1 MSKYPIFRVLS
12 LFIAF
17 FLFPSI
23 VLSTEISGPTVTTEN
38 DNILVSTGLSYL
50 GKLEST
56 IETGIEKKIVFT
68 MELFREWNLWPDEFV
83 MSKKIKRTIRYDN
96 LRELYFVTSRD
107 GTSFIQKRFNDFHT
121 MKAWAF
127 KIEDIHI
134 ANLGEL
140 EPGSYYV
147 KVLVESKSKKLP
159 AVIGILMLFVPEV
172 EMVMTKESKP
182 FNVERIK

>member
-1 MSKYPIFRVLS
+1 MSKYLFLRVLS
-12 LFIAF
+12 LFIT
-17 FLFPSI
+17 LLILPST
-23 VLSTEISGPTVTTEN
+23 VFSTEISGPTITTE
-38 DNILVSTGLSYL
+38 DDTILVSTGLSYL

-68 MELFREWNLWPDEFV
+68 MELFRVWDLWPDEFV
-83 MSKKIKRTIRYDN
+83 ISKKIKRTIRYDN
-96 LRELYFVTSRD
+96 LRGLYLVTSRD
-107 GTSFIQKRFNDFHT
+107 GASLIQKKFNDFHI

-134 ANLGEL
+134 ANKREL

-159 AVIGILMLFVPEV
+159 AVIGILMLFLPEV
-172 EMVMTKESKP
+172 EMVKTKESKP
-182 FNVERIK
+182 FNIEGVE

>member
-1 MSKYPIFRVLS
+1 MSKYSIFRVLS
-12 LFIAF
+12 LFIVF
-17 FLFPSI
+17 FLFPST

-38 DNILVSTGLSYL
+38 DNILVRTGLSYL

-68 MELFREWNLWPDEFV
+68 MELFRVWKLWPDEFV

-96 LRELYFVTSRD
+96 LRGLYFVTSRD
-107 GTSFIQKRFNDFHT
+107 GASLIQKRFNDFHT
-121 MKAWAF
+121 MKVWAF

-134 ANLGEL
+134 ANLREL

-172 EMVMTKESKP
+172 EMVMTKKSKL

>member
-1 MSKYPIFRVLS
+1 MPKYPTF
-12 LFIAF
+12 
-17 FLFPSI
+17 I
-23 VLSTEISGPTVTTEN
+23 VLLLFVAIVFSPSTVHSAEISGPSITIED
-38 DNILVSTGLSYL
+38 DNILASTGLSYL

-56 IETGIEKKIVFT
+56 IESGIEKKIVFT
-68 MELFREWNLWPDEFV
+68 LELFRVWNLWPDEFV
-83 MSKKIKRTIRYDN
+83 MTKKIIRTIRYDN
-96 LRELYFVTSRD
+96 LRGHYFVTSRD
-107 GTSFIQKRFNDFHT
+107 GVSLVQKKFKDFHT

-134 ANLGEL
+134 ANIKEL
-140 EPGSYYV
+140 EPGDYYMR
-147 KVLVESKSKKLP
+147 VLVESKSKKLP